1 MTYAMKM
8 QEERKEGREEGREEM
23 QREMAIEMLRD
34 KKPIQEIMRY
44 TKLTE
49 AKIQQIAQD
58 NKLIWKSNGTVAE
71 TASC

>member
-1 MTYAMKM
+1 
-8 QEERKEGREEGREEM
+8 M
-23 QREMAIEMLRD
+23 QREMDIEMLQN

-58 NKLIWKSNGTVAE
+58 NKLI
-71 TASC
+71 

>member
-34 KKPIQEIMRY
+34 KKPIQEIMR
-44 TKLTE
+44 
-49 AKIQQIAQD
+49 IQ
-58 NKLIWKSNGTVAE
+58 N
-71 TASC
+71 